1 MGQFKP
7 MVKMETTEP
16 SVELKLKKGGKVVK
30 KADGGMMGSP
40 MGAMPPSMPARGG
53 MMGAKAPMKPSL
65 AMRRRAMRGRPSGA
79 GPAGPV
85 GGAAQM
91 QPSMP
96 SAMPAPMK
104 KGGKADTAQD
114 KAMIK
119 KAFKQHDM
127 QEHKGGKGTK
137 LALKKGGKMATGGV
151 VNGQGG
157 FATGGV
163 VKGQGGYATGGVAK
177 SNGGGYKKGGAT
189 KKAYAAGGTVNSGRP
204 VAMPQGN
211 KKPSQ
216 PVSINQLSGT
226 FKKGGKVRK
235 MAEGGDLMNPD
246 DRASRE
252 IATFEAGGDP
262 MPNLDFSQDPSFQA
276 GPQAL
281 ANDYESQLRLN
292 TDQRRENQS
301 QYYDQGNVDSY
312 SRPMSIEFPFDASR
326 QRLELPDS
334 FNNLAEYQK
343 KMDAE
348 MDAYAEYKRKTDMA
362 QNYRDPRDS
371 RVDETGRGYGS
382 YMPEPPA
389 PPYYAQPYKA
399 GGRVARSKRMAD
411 GGSSSDKGEDMSKG
425 AYDKAPKYSRDV
437 EDALNPLGM
446 VKELAG
452 KAKNFFMPKKTANSV
467 TKTKESV
474 TVTPAKKRGGMVKC

>member
-16 SVELKLKKGGKVVK
+16 SVELKLKKGGKVAK

-40 MGAMPPSMPARGG
+40 MSAAGPMPPAMPASGG
-53 MMGAKAPMKPSL
+53 MPMGRSPMKPSL
-65 AMRRRAMRGRPSGA
+65 AMRRRAMKGMPAGA
-79 GPAGPV
+79 GPAGPI
-85 GGAAQM
+85 GGAASM

-96 SAMPAPMK
+96 MAPPAMK
-104 KGGKADTAQD
+104 KGGKADMPQD

-127 QEHKGGKGTK
+127 QEHKGDKGTSLK
-137 LALKKGGKMATGGV
+137 LKHGGKMATGGV

-163 VKGQGGYATGGVAK
+163 VKGQGGYATGGVTK
-177 SNGGGYKKGGAT
+177 SNGGGFKKGGKIKGMMDGGMMGEGMMGDAMYKKGGST

-216 PVSINQLSGT
+216 PVRIDQLSGT
-226 FKKGGKVRK
+226 FKRGGTVK
-235 MAEGGDLMNPD
+235 MNG
-246 DRASRE
+246 
-252 IATFEAGGDP
+252 
-262 MPNLDFSQDPSFQA
+262 
-276 GPQAL
+276 
-281 ANDYESQLRLN
+281 
-292 TDQRRENQS
+292 
-301 QYYDQGNVDSY
+301 
-312 SRPMSIEFPFDASR
+312 
-326 QRLELPDS
+326 
-334 FNNLAEYQK
+334 
-343 KMDAE
+343 
-348 MDAYAEYKRKTDMA
+348 
-362 QNYRDPRDS
+362 
-371 RVDETGRGYGS
+371 
-382 YMPEPPA
+382 
-389 PPYYAQPYKA
+389 
-399 GGRVARSKRMAD
+399 

-446 VKELAG
+446 IKELAG
-452 KAKNFFMPKKTANSV
+452 KAKDFFMPKKTADSV

-474 TVTPAKKRGGMVKC
+474 TVTPAKKRGGSVKC